1 MLHEMLMVTT
11 KQTLYCILGSS
22 LAFGTGCDLGE
33 QGDVHEESELGEVA
47 YRPIGGVWLNTS
59 AIGPRQFSQIDLDGQ
74 ALDGLTLTGVFIPW
88 QVTQWRRL
96 DTIEFVDGQLRGE
109 RGGNVYTGAQLVGSR
124 WELSPEEGDPV
135 EVRIS
140 AYTEIPGA
148 PARYTFKTGGPGGQ
162 DVYVCDPAPGGDRTA
177 LLIEDL
183 TVDHET
189 GAMAARASTMYVAC
203 LSGAVGKAF
212 QWGYDPGAGI
222 SDFEAA
228 VRMVRADYCFDGSSW
243 TTVGTSMQV
252 QDIWGP
258 GPFLFPEH
266 ATEAVWT
273 SAGLACLTQPR
284 WTVYTAGQVQC
295 QGQPIPSCPADV
307 GMSTY
312 PDTLFW
318 TKLGAPL

>member
-1 MLHEMLMVTT
+1 MLHKMVVTT
-11 KQTLYCILGSS
+11 KQTLYCILGSA
-22 LAFGTGCDLGE
+22 LAFGIGCDLGE
-33 QGDVHEESELGEVA
+33 EGDLHEGGEPGEVE

-59 AIGPRQFSQIDLDGQ
+59 AIGPLLFSQIDLGGQ
-74 ALDGLTLTGVFIPW
+74 ALDGLTLTGVFIPGPGS
-88 QVTQWRRL
+88 QWRRL
-96 DTIEFVDGQLRGE
+96 DTIEVVDGKLRGQ
-109 RGGNVYTGAQLVGSR
+109 RGDTVYSGAALVGSR
-124 WELSPEEGDPV
+124 WHLSPAQGEPV

-140 AYTEIPGA
+140 AYSATSGA
-148 PARYTFKTGGPGGQ
+148 PARYTFKTSGPGGQ
-162 DVYVCDPAPGGDRTA
+162 DVYVCDPDAGGDHSA
-177 LLIEDL
+177 ILIKDL
-183 TVDHET
+183 TVDHQT
-189 GAMAARASTMYVAC
+189 GAMAARAGTMYLAC

-212 QWGYDPGAGI
+212 KWGYDPEASI

-284 WTVYTAGQVQC
+284 WTVYTAAQVQC

-307 GMSTY
+307 DMSTY
-312 PDTLFW
+312 PDALFW